1 MRLSRT
7 WWGNKFIDA
16 LINFMDEGRLKRGR
30 SYSGPSRILSLEI
43 DKNTV
48 KAKVRGNVNPYF
60 GVYKEPKYNVSIKIK
75 KISEEKWQKIISGIA
90 LNAGWLCRLMLNE
103 IPDQIDQ
110 AFLKHNEQFL
120 PQNIKELT
128 TSCSCPDW
136 ENPCKHIAGVYYKL
150 ASLLDEDPFL
160 LFQLRGL
167 SKEKLHKELAKTEF
181 GKVLAKA
188 IVKDHDKIPL
198 ISSASYYTLPIKQK
212 IEDVNSLRDYW
223 YGIPSAKEEKSDLN
237 KAEVAAI
244 LIKKQ
249 NDFPPFWPK
258 DKSFVDT
265 MEDVYNYIRW
275 KVRNFV

>member
-136 ENPCKHIAGVYYKL
+136 EN
-150 ASLLDEDPFL
+150 
-160 LFQLRGL
+160 
-167 SKEKLHKELAKTEF
+167 
-181 GKVLAKA
+181 
-188 IVKDHDKIPL
+188 IPL